1 MLDPALPC
9 VSRRAVLTAALGAP
23 AAAMLT
29 GCLGPSWE
37 EVRATRLTI
46 ATGNPGGVFDRYG
59 EALADVLKRR
69 LGGVTTRTRATN
81 ASVENLQQVADRTSD
96 LGFSLGD
103 SASDAVR
110 GTGEF
115 DAPVKVASLARTYDS
130 FVHLVIRAASPFTE
144 VTDLRGR
151 RVGLGARGSGTR
163 VIAQRTLTAAA
174 AGVTV
179 RGVESTADTLQESA
193 DAMRDGDLDAFVFV
207 SGLPN
212 SAVKE
217 LSEEI
222 DIRLVDLGGLVG
234 SMTSSY
240 GTEYTAGPVPASTYD
255 LPNAV
260 DTVSVKNYVVVH
272 PDMEEELAY
281 AVTRVMF
288 EEQAAIDLIAPG
300 VRQPNIGAAI
310 FTSPLDLHP
319 GECVL
324 KREKEVVEV
333 SSDEPVDILGGPCGR
348 LKSML
353 QQGAALE

>member
-1 MLDPALPC
+1 MLWHPDPMPDPALAR
-9 VSRRAVLTAALGAP
+9 VSRRTVLAAALGAP
-23 AAAMLT
+23 AAATLT
-29 GCLGPSWE
+29 GCLGPSWQE
-37 EVRATRLTI
+37 LPATRLTI

-59 EALADVLKRR
+59 EALADVLERR
-69 LGGVTTRTRATN
+69 LEGVRTRTRTTN

-103 SASDAVR
+103 AASDAVR

-115 DAPVKVASLARTYDS
+115 DAPVEVAALARTYDS
-130 FVHLVIRAASPFTE
+130 FVHLVVRAASPFTE
-144 VTDLRGR
+144 VSDLRGR

-163 VIAQRTLTAAA
+163 VIAQRTLTE

-179 RGVESTADTLQESA
+179 SGVESTADTLQESA
-193 DAMRDGDLDAFVFV
+193 DGLREGDLDAFFFV

-212 SAVKE
+212 TAVKE

-255 LPNAV
+255 LADAV

-272 PDMEEELAY
+272 PGMDEELAY

-288 EEQAAIDLIAPG
+288 EEQAAVDRVAPG
-300 VRQPNIGAAI
+300 VRQPNLGAAI
-310 FTSPLDLHP
+310 FSSPLPLHP
-319 GECVL
+319 GAVRYY
-324 KREKEVVEV
+324 RERR
-333 SSDEPVDILGGPCGR
+333 D
-348 LKSML
+348 
-353 QQGAALE
+353 